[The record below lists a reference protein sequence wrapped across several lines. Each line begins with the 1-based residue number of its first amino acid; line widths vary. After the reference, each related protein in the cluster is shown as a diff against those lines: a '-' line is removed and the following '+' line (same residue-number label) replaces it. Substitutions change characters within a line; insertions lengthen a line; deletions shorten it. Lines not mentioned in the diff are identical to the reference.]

1 MDNKLSLEMCDRLKP
16 GEAYEEAGDRDH
28 ANKKWSQSEKYLHDS
43 GCFEANKALSK
54 CMDENDRAWRA
65 C

>member
-1 MDNKLSLEMCDRLKP
+1 MCDRLKP
-16 GEAYEEAGDRDH
+16 GEAYEEAGDKDQ
-28 ANKKWSQSEKYLHDS
+28 ANKKWSQSQYYLQDS

>member
-1 MDNKLSLEMCDRLKP
+1 MCDRLKP
-16 GEAYEEAGDRDH
+16 GEAYEEEGDKDQ
-28 ANKKWSQSEKYLHDS
+28 ANKKWSQSQQYLQDS